1 MLDSKVTKSLL
12 AYFNIN
18 DQVHIIQKGIDYY
31 DQSKIQMTKNESNT
45 FFNLKKSSISCLEI
59 DKFESDIVLYVH
71 NAQISLK

>member
-59 DKFESDIVLYVH
+59 EKFESDIVLYVH